1 MKKAYIFTDLA
12 GGIGN
17 QIFLLEMS
25 KFVSS
30 INMGD
35 IYLNKF
41 HIDLRH
47 SSGKST
53 IEDFDLPSTIKFWN
67 QRKSLAYMFSR
78 LKRYMKY
85 INLLPQNLVLILD
98 DTDKRLNKKL
108 IEQYITERHPKIIFI
123 FGFWQSFEF
132 WSDKTDYHLKKGSPS
147 YRLLLEEQI
156 AINPIIVHYRLGQI
170 SKSWESGWGALHPKY
185 LLSSLEHIK
194 GDWVPDST
202 PIWIFSNDISYAVNI
217 FKELIHDSSL
227 NFRFIDDENLS
238 PAEIVLIFSK
248 AKNLICGNSTMS
260 IAAAKLGKVS
270 NVIIPKELS
279 INGDTINAIPKNWI
293 CIDPIWLD
301 SP

>member
-30 INMGD
+30 INKGN

-53 IEDFDLPSTIKFWN
+53 IEDFDLPSTIKFWS

-108 IEQYITERHPKIIFI
+108 IEQYIRERHPKIIFI

-132 WSDKTDYHLKKGSPS
+132 WYDKTDYHLKKGSRS

-156 AINPIIVHYRLGQI
+156 AINPIIVHYRLGKI
-170 SKSWESGWGALHPKY
+170 GKSWESGWGALHPEY
-185 LLSSLEHIK
+185 LLNSLEHIK

-202 PIWIFSNDISYAVNI
+202 PVWIFSNDISYTVNI

-227 NFRFIDDENLS
+227 NFRFIDSENLS

-279 INGDTINAIPKNWI
+279 IKGDTINAIPKNWI

-301 SP
+301 SF

>member
-1 MKKAYIFTDLA
+1 MKKAYIFADLA

-123 FGFWQSFEF
+123 FGFFVFQ
-132 WSDKTDYHLKKGSPS
+132 GN
-147 YRLLLEEQI
+147 RLEIPYKQPH
-156 AINPIIVHYRLGQI
+156 PIDCPLYDND
-170 SKSWESGWGALHPKY
+170 
-185 LLSSLEHIK
+185 SL
-194 GDWVPDST
+194 
-202 PIWIFSNDISYAVNI
+202 
-217 FKELIHDSSL
+217 
-227 NFRFIDDENLS
+227 
-238 PAEIVLIFSK
+238 
-248 AKNLICGNSTMS
+248 
-260 IAAAKLGKVS
+260 
-270 NVIIPKELS
+270 
-279 INGDTINAIPKNWI
+279 
-293 CIDPIWLD
+293 
-301 SP
+301 

>member
-53 IEDFDLPSTIKFWN
+53 IEDFDLSAAIKFWD
-67 QRKSLAYMFSR
+67 QRKSLAFVFNR
-78 LKRYMKY
+78 IKRYLKY
-85 INLLPQNLVLILD
+85 LNHLPQNLVLILD
-98 DTDKRLNKKL
+98 DTDKRLNKNL
-108 IEQYITERHPKIIFI
+108 IEQYIRKKQPKFTFI
-123 FGFWQSFEF
+123 FGFWQNFEF
-132 WSDKTDYHLKKGSPS
+132 WSDETEYRLKNGSLNYHL
-147 YRLLLEEQI
+147 LIEEQI
-156 AINPIIVHYRLGQI
+156 EIKPIVIHYRLGRI
-170 SKSWESGWGALHPKY
+170 GNSWESGWGALSPKY
-185 LLSSLEHIK
+185 FLNSLESIK
-194 GDWVPDST
+194 SDWGPGSAPV
-202 PIWIFSNDISYAVNI
+202 WVFSNEISYAVDI
-217 FKELIHDSSL
+217 FEGLVHDSSF
-227 NFRFIDDENLS
+227 NFRFIDNQNLS
-238 PAEIVLIFSK
+238 PAEIVLILSK
-248 AKNLICGNSTMS
+248 ARNLICGNSTMS

-279 INGDTINAIPKNWI
+279 IKGDKVNAIPKNWV

-301 SP
+301 NL